1 MLYLFTWNNEY
12 LVKEE
17 LKKWKN
23 HFLSKFGDF
32 NILHIQ
38 NIDELDKNFLSE
50 NLLAPSF
57 FNEKK
62 FIIIENIEKI
72 EKDEQKKEFLISI
85 LEKIP
90 ESNIIVFSSNNLSE
104 KSILYKKVLQIWEVK
119 RFDIK
124 NTYETKLFL
133 QKKYLGKID
142 DYAIE
147 KIISY
152 KSNSLS
158 KIVNE
163 LDKLF
168 ITIEYIREKDIIENI
183 TPELEETIFVFV
195 DKILNL
201 DKKWVFNDLD
211 IILENIDIYAFYN
224 MFIWNLR
231 NTVYIMFF
239 KYLWYKKDHIVN
251 ELSLWSRWFLVDK
264 RYKITF
270 ENLFELYCSFI
281 DFDKNM
287 KFWKLI
293 WSTHDDLK
301 FELQKILTKI

>member
-17 LKKWKN
+17 LKKWKK

-50 NLLAPSF
+50 NLLASSF
-57 FNEKK
+57 FSDKK
-62 FIIIENIEKI
+62 LIIIENIEKI
-72 EKDEQKKEFLISI
+72 EKDESKKEFLISI

-90 ESNIIVFSSNNLSE
+90 EWNIIVFSSVSLPE
-104 KSILYKKVLQIWEVK
+104 KSLFYKKIQEFWEIK
-119 RFDIK
+119 RYDIK

-133 QKKYLGKID
+133 QKKYNSMID
-142 DYAIE
+142 DKAIE
-147 KIISY
+147 RIISF

-158 KIVNE
+158 KIINE

-168 ITIEYIREKDIIENI
+168 ITKDFIRENDIIENI
-183 TPELEETIFVFV
+183 VPELEETIFVFV
-195 DKILNL
+195 DKILNK
-201 DKKWVFNDLD
+201 DKKWVFTDLN

-251 ELSLWSRWFLVDK
+251 ELSLWNRWFLVDK
-264 RYKITF
+264 KYKISF
-270 ENLFELYCSFI
+270 DELFELYKRFI

-293 WSTHDDLK
+293 WSSGEDLK
-301 FELQKILTKI
+301 FELQKILTII